1 MSKNV
6 TELRFENGFILKSYD
21 TFVAVKRNDGNH
33 QVTGKWHSKT
43 TSRQINEFFGGK
55 REAFVN
61 ADREYKQL
69 CEKVA
74 SIHKNIDAT
83 KSAGRSA
90 LQNIKRFLLLE
101 ELATKQSYKFEDVSG
116 DTSAELEEL
125 TMNCNECWFYEFNS
139 ASDFALEQA
148 LEYSQVPAEMFKK
161 IKKYEADLRIAT
173 QYKDDLRK
181 RLMESFDLALKES
194 NQNHKKEETK

>member
-1 MSKNV
+1 MA
-6 TELRFENGFILKSYD
+6 KSEQH
-21 TFVAVKRNDGNH
+21 TLWEK
-33 QVTGKWHSKT
+33 K
-43 TSRQINEFFGGK
+43 
-55 REAFVN
+55 EAFVN

-69 CEKVA
+69 CDKVV

-83 KSAGRSA
+83 KTAGRGA

-101 ELATKQSYKFEDVSG
+101 ELATKQSYKFEDVSC

-139 ASDFALEQA
+139 ASNFALEQA

-161 IKKYEADLRIAT
+161 IRKYEGDLKIAT

>member
-1 MSKNV
+1 M
-6 TELRFENGFILKSYD
+6 
-21 TFVAVKRNDGNH
+21 
-33 QVTGKWHSKT
+33 
-43 TSRQINEFFGGK
+43 
-55 REAFVN
+55 
-61 ADREYKQL
+61 
-69 CEKVA
+69 
-74 SIHKNIDAT
+74 
-83 KSAGRSA
+83 
-90 LQNIKRFLLLE
+90 LE

-116 DTSAELEEL
+116 DTSVELEYL
-125 TMNCNECWFYEFNS
+125 TMNCNECRFHEFNS

-161 IKKYEADLRIAT
+161 IRKYEADLRIAT